1 MAPAPFT
8 KTYRDLDQ
16 QKKTAFL
23 FGKDSLFSY
32 PVLVRREDALYDG
45 MFVYRYEDPKKKE
58 TAHRPHGWLLL
69 TMEDGQAALLA
80 ECKAADFIGTVEY
93 PLDETVSMKLPDTTD
108 ASKVKRLVGELFE
121 VYEELREFAFA
132 ESLSRDEVA
141 AVVRYKD
148 LFMRLCPKGLY
159 PFYHALAPAFFHWLR
174 LPLPDQS
181 GTLRQP
187 EQEDTREY
195 QYQLL
200 ILENLQ
206 LLVHQFQEK
215 ISVDSHKE
223 KLFDELHREVQDYKN
238 GMLDGL
244 TRSMELDVIALID
257 GLEKSL
263 AAFGEKPEDP
273 DSAPKLVELLRG
285 TALDL
290 TDLLY
295 RQGIDPFTVPGD
307 EVEVSRQTTIST
319 VPTDDPALDR
329 KVCARLAKG
338 WVKEGRVIRPERIS
352 VYLYGGEK

>member
-1 MAPAPFT
+1 MTPAPFT
-8 KTYRDLDQ
+8 RIYRDLDQ
-16 QKKTAFL
+16 QKKAAFL
-23 FGKDSLFSY
+23 FEKDSLFSY
-32 PVLVRREDALYDG
+32 PVIVRREDSLYDG
-45 MFVYRYEDPKKKE
+45 MFVYRGESPKKKD
-58 TAHRPHGWLLL
+58 TALRPHGWLLL
-69 TMEDGQAALLA
+69 SMDSGEVALMA

-108 ASKVKRLVGELFE
+108 ASKVKRLAGELFE
-121 VYEELREFAFA
+121 AYEELRQFAFA
-132 ESLSRDEVA
+132 EQLSREEVA

-181 GTLRQP
+181 GLLRQP
-187 EQEDTREY
+187 EEEDTREY

-206 LLVHQFQEK
+206 RLVTQFQEK

-223 KLFDELHREVQDYKN
+223 KLFDNLHREVQEYKN
-238 GMLDGL
+238 GMLAGL

-263 AAFGEKPEDP
+263 AAFEEKPGDP
-273 DSAPKLVELLRG
+273 DSAGRLLEMLKG

-290 TDLLY
+290 TDILY

-307 EVEVSRQTTIST
+307 EVDVSRQTTIST
-319 VPTDDPALDR
+319 VPTDDPVLDR
-329 KVCARLAKG
+329 KVSSRLAKG
-338 WVKEGRVIRPERIS
+338 WIKDGRILRPEKIS